1 MEIIKLMQHL
11 LKAMKPYL
19 RYFMKCT
26 YPKDEPGRCFH
37 ILGVDV
43 MLDSDGIPWILE
55 INANP
60 SLNIEATSETKRT
73 GEFTVSP
80 IDLHVKSM

>member
-1 MEIIKLMQHL
+1 
-11 LKAMKPYL
+11 
-19 RYFMKCT
+19 MKCT
-26 YPKDEPGRCFH
+26 YPKDEPGKCFH

-43 MLDSDGIPWILE
+43 MLDSKGIPWILE

-60 SLNIEATSETKRT
+60 SFNIEASSESKK
-73 GEFTVSP
+73 GAEPQISP

>member
-1 MEIIKLMQHL
+1 
-11 LKAMKPYL
+11 
-19 RYFMKCT
+19 MKCT
-26 YPKDEPGRCFH
+26 YPKDKPGKCFH
-37 ILGVDV
+37 IIGVDV
-43 MLDSDGIPWILE
+43 MLDSEGIPWILE

-60 SLNIEATSETKRT
+60 SFNISAASETKKK